1 MVKLFHQAQE
11 VDMQELLIKLKGEII
26 IWYKFVLLLDRVF
39 SELCGTNFNPQ
50 FLRY

>member
-1 MVKLFHQAQE
+1 
-11 VDMQELLIKLKGEII
+11 MQELLIKLKGEII